1 LHERPDDRVSVNSL
15 NRLALGFSY
24 RMREQARKRLHRGD
38 VALIGVAA
46 ARSFFGRVV
55 DSMNERLVKHY
66 IS

>member
-1 LHERPDDRVSVNSL
+1 
-15 NRLALGFSY
+15 
-24 RMREQARKRLHRGD
+24 MREHARKRLRSGD

-55 DSMNERLVKHY
+55 DSMNERPVKRY